1 MVQLPI
7 KATPGS
13 TTGLTHLLGMSRSDL
28 SQWFE
33 DRGEKRFR
41 AKQILEWVYRKGARD
56 FGDMTNLSKD
66 LRATLAGSFDL
77 FTSRIARRQASKDG
91 TVKLLLQWPDDATSE
106 CVMIPTEM
114 RRTACISSQVGC
126 PVGCKFCASGVGGGQ
141 RNLSPGEIT
150 EQVLRVRDEAMAAQ
164 LTGPENGTVRLSNV
178 VFMGLGEP
186 LLNYDNLMRA
196 VGAIN
201 AQWGMIIG
209 ARKITISTVGLPKQI
224 RRLADEGLQLNL
236 ALSLHAPTDA
246 LRREL
251 IPWAEKIPLND
262 LVEACRYYFESTGR
276 EVTLEYIL
284 LDRVNDRQTHAKQLA
299 RLCKQMRCNVNLIR
313 YNPVEGLPYER
324 PSSEATHAFQ
334 GYLRDHGVNAHVRTS
349 RGLDIDAACGQLR
362 RREARGT
369 AT

>member
-1 MVQLPI
+1 M
-7 KATPGS
+7 
-13 TTGLTHLLGMSRSDL
+13 TTGRTHLLDMSRSDL
-28 SQWFE
+28 AQWFE
-33 DRGEKRFR
+33 DRREKRFR
-41 AKQILEWVYRKGARD
+41 AKQIMEWIYRKGARD
-56 FGDMTNLSKD
+56 FSDMTNLSKD

-77 FTSRIARRQASKDG
+77 FKSRIARRQASTDG

-106 CVMIPTEM
+106 CVMIPAET

-141 RNLSPGEIT
+141 RNLSPGEIV
-150 EQVLRVRDEAMAAQ
+150 EQVLRVRAEAMATQPMDAEK
-164 LTGPENGTVRLSNV
+164 GPVRLSNV

-186 LLNYDNLMRA
+186 LLNYDNMMRA
-196 VGAIN
+196 VGVIN

-262 LVEACRYYFESTGR
+262 LVEACTYYFDNTGR

-284 LDRVNDRQTHAKQLA
+284 LDHVNDRQTHAKQLA

-313 YNPVEGLPYER
+313 YNTVEGLPYKR

-334 GYLRDHGVNAHVRTS
+334 ENLRDNGVNAHVRTS

-362 RREARGT
+362 RREAMDT
-369 AT
+369 PS